1 MSGQFSA
8 KFITQ
13 NSGGGV
19 SVLNDRP
26 GSIHNKHSQQTVF
39 LLHAMASMPPPPSAS
54 PRRRSSTSGLF
65 DGPLVRNELQAATAA
80 FHRARGHRAGLDFD
94 RFRDTLVHEAC
105 AAMPVELA
113 QRVFNS
119 WNSSGSGELSLEEFI
134 AGLAVAVKGSR
145 EEHIRFVFELMDR
158 NHHGKISLEDTA
170 AFLRFFGSASTVVAT
185 RNLSETGAKATA
197 SCSIAQF
204 GALLHPTPAST
215 LTADKFRSI
224 LANDS
229 RLSDSFEVID
239 WIRALGDR
247 LLPDNELDG
256 DLDGH
261 HIGGADHSSGKARAD
276 SGATAQTPVQ
286 SLFQPRQFSRHTREA
301 VRREFLT
308 MVHADETAPIKA
320 INMDE
325 IADRYRKATG
335 DDELVEAIGDWVGCM
350 QTRQSTNSESM
361 TEMEQW
367 REHHKLFALGLCC
380 AQSST
385 VHQVYRS
392 LFVLLDQDNR
402 GRLTAN
408 DLANFLFLTSSGSDR
423 TESERSAA
431 SVMPTST
438 LTPSASSPLP
448 SPSRR
453 SQTPGDHK
461 AIMTFMQFTDIAQ
474 LQNDFSAS
482 NVEVALLLLHLRL
495 TSSLGQTAGSDMD
508 LAARLLG
515 LCGSP
520 AELDGEV
527 PHIKA
532 KGFYLCEQTKWRQL
546 IKQTARLNAA
556 ESSNTANRLQTK
568 LPGGREIIS
577 RILEDEAENLSN
589 THVLVPLSIWVVVS
603 YWYATRED
611 SRGAASRDWQQFTT
625 SSKLL
630 QLGHLPRS
638 YHLSVSL
645 TSTAKGGAVKSTSIS
660 HVIVAEDCSI
670 HTIVNA
676 ACFAVGWQDARMH
689 HSADRIDSTT
699 LFDNYDCHLAWSP
712 SSTKDT
718 IATGRFEI
726 AHDLMMMPLSL
737 FVQNLP
743 TRDDNGGAPNLCLEI
758 AMSDRQHAIEKPAE
772 TVDRDHVSSNHHRQN
787 DCWTVTRGLC
797 NLGNTCFMNS
807 ALQALVSTP
816 LLRQYFLQGEYKY
829 DMTPRSANH
838 HKHLLMK
845 REERPSSLARAF
857 SQLLQEMTSLSL
869 SGVAGS
875 TSAVSPVPMYV
886 ALGQL
891 FPYMCDGTQQD
902 AQEFISTFINKLS
915 EELRREPA
923 QVPQP
928 GQSVLS
934 PHSRTILSRISTI
947 SGPDPDQFHSNSSSQ
962 SKGVDIEIP
971 LSPRDSNGRHDRIVA
986 MEWWVSHLI
995 NEPSVITGFFSG
1007 QYKSVLTCTACGK
1020 KSTRFEPYS
1029 SLQLPIANREKTT
1042 FNSFDAIVILHFAD
1056 SPRFRLPR
1064 RIVVQAKNDWT
1075 IQELLADITHAQLE
1089 SSQSDPQSTTTML
1102 VAAVLRGATIQDLY
1116 DDDMLVATIPM
1127 PIHVLELDGSN
1138 ETKHP
1143 SESTSTDAHNP
1154 ALVSKSCDPGDEILV
1169 KITQDRI
1176 VKGLV
1181 KSSHCSGGLLN
1192 PSSPTFSST
1201 RDYDVLLTE
1210 GLCNGRTVYNTT
1222 AVLDISALPTRPLYM
1237 RFVHRR
1243 SVFTPFYCTTPYR
1256 QVVCGTPFIV
1266 RTPAGSITGSSLYNL
1281 VSRRFFGR
1289 IAGTS
1294 PRHFPQA
1301 SADSTCRFVLRRVRD
1316 DGTSC
1321 ARCHWLHNCSGCEI
1335 LHNKSDLLD
1344 LEMDETIAI
1353 DWEDDGGSSLSWLSP
1368 SGSVKVQDAAS
1379 YRKYRAEHSQSVAE
1393 SFAMLCEQETVDVRC
1408 TGCRNQQETSGNS
1421 PHTKQLSIWSVPP
1434 VLVLQLKRFEL
1445 AVGEDGDYR
1454 WQKLSHSVDFPVKSL
1469 DLSPFLSDV
1478 DGVHDHDAEC
1488 TSRCTDVVDSRVL
1501 RGMAFLQ
1508 DELGLHLDSA
1518 SRACAVYDLYAVIH
1532 HAGALNAGHYTAT
1545 VRHSSSAGS
1554 DDWWLVDD
1562 ATVARADPT
1571 HLSPSAT
1578 AYVLFYVRRDVA
1590 TSASDLVE
1598 GAVTRGDQG
1607 DDPRRVRRA
1616 REFFPRRPHAADGSA
1631 EGETEHHSPP
1641 GSARLHARNSAT
1653 SKSREPCNV
1662 M

>member
-1 MSGQFSA
+1 
-8 KFITQ
+8 
-13 NSGGGV
+13 
-19 SVLNDRP
+19 
-26 GSIHNKHSQQTVF
+26 
-39 LLHAMASMPPPPSAS
+39 
-54 PRRRSSTSGLF
+54 
-65 DGPLVRNELQAATAA
+65 
-80 FHRARGHRAGLDFD
+80 
-94 RFRDTLVHEAC
+94 
-105 AAMPVELA
+105 MPVELA

-215 LTADKFRSI
+215 LTVDKFRSI

-229 RLSDSFEVID
+229 RLGDSFEVID

-247 LLPDNELDG
+247 LLPDDELDG

-286 SLFQPRQFSRHTREA
+286 SLFQPRQFSRHIREA
-301 VRREFLT
+301 VRREFLV

-320 INMDE
+320 INMDK

-335 DDELVEAIGDWVGCM
+335 DDELVEAIGDWVG
-350 QTRQSTNSESM
+350 
-361 TEMEQW
+361 
-367 REHHKLFALGLCC
+367 
-380 AQSST
+380 
-385 VHQVYRS
+385 
-392 LFVLLDQDNR
+392 
-402 GRLTAN
+402 
-408 DLANFLFLTSSGSDR
+408 
-423 TESERSAA
+423 
-431 SVMPTST
+431 
-438 LTPSASSPLP
+438 
-448 SPSRR
+448 
-453 SQTPGDHK
+453 
-461 AIMTFMQFTDIAQ
+461 
-474 LQNDFSAS
+474 
-482 NVEVALLLLHLRL
+482 
-495 TSSLGQTAGSDMD
+495 
-508 LAARLLG
+508 
-515 LCGSP
+515 
-520 AELDGEV
+520 
-527 PHIKA
+527 
-532 KGFYLCEQTKWRQL
+532 
-546 IKQTARLNAA
+546 
-556 ESSNTANRLQTK
+556 
-568 LPGGREIIS
+568 
-577 RILEDEAENLSN
+577 
-589 THVLVPLSIWVVVS
+589 
-603 YWYATRED
+603 
-611 SRGAASRDWQQFTT
+611 
-625 SSKLL
+625 
-630 QLGHLPRS
+630 
-638 YHLSVSL
+638 
-645 TSTAKGGAVKSTSIS
+645 
-660 HVIVAEDCSI
+660 
-670 HTIVNA
+670 
-676 ACFAVGWQDARMH
+676 
-689 HSADRIDSTT
+689 
-699 LFDNYDCHLAWSP
+699 
-712 SSTKDT
+712 
-718 IATGRFEI
+718 
-726 AHDLMMMPLSL
+726 
-737 FVQNLP
+737 
-743 TRDDNGGAPNLCLEI
+743 
-758 AMSDRQHAIEKPAE
+758 
-772 TVDRDHVSSNHHRQN
+772 
-787 DCWTVTRGLC
+787 
-797 NLGNTCFMNS
+797 

-829 DMTPRSANH
+829 DMTPRPANH

-1075 IQELLADITHAQLE
+1075 IQELLADITRAQLE

-1143 SESTSTDAHNP
+1143 SESASTDTHNP

-1176 VKGLV
+1176 MKGLV

-1210 GLCNGRTVYNTT
+1210 GLCNGKTVYNTN
-1222 AVLDISALPTRPLYM
+1222 AVLDISALPTRPLYL

-1289 IAGTS
+1289 IAATS

-1335 LHNKSDLLD
+1335 LHNMSDLLD

-1368 SGSVKVQDAAS
+1368 SGSVKVQDAAT

-1408 TGCRNQQETSGNS
+1408 TGCRNQQESSGNS

-1508 DELGLHLDSA
+1508 DELGLPLDSA
-1518 SRACAVYDLYAVIH
+1518 SRACALYDLYAIIH

-1598 GAVTRGDQG
+1598 DAVTRGDQG

-1631 EGETEHHSPP
+1631 ESEAEHHSPP
-1641 GSARLHARNSAT
+1641 GSARLHARNGAT